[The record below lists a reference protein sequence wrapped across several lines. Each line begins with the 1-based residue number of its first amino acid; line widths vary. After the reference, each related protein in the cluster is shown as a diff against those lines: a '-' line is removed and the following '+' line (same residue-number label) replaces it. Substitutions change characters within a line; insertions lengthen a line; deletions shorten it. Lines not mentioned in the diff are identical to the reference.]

1 MSIPGANL
9 LAMASR
15 LIKFQKIVWERNL
28 SMPIDA
34 AGIDSPT
41 YAPPVPIL
49 ASVQAV
55 PRSVIVREG
64 LDLEEN
70 YLMVYTEKP
79 LQDLRR
85 DKAPDLLTFG
95 GRKYNV
101 ESNTNWKIQDGWLGA
116 IVIDTGPA

>member
-1 MSIPGANL
+1 MIPGANL
-9 LAMASR
+9 LGMAAR
-15 LIKFQKIVWERNL
+15 LIRLQPVEWRRNRGA
-28 SMPIDA
+28 IQVDG
-34 AGIDSPT
+34 AGLDESNFD
-41 YAPPVPIL
+41 PPLTIK

-64 LDLEEN
+64 LDLQQN

-85 DKAPDLLTFG
+85 DRTPDLLYFG
-95 GRKYNV
+95 GRVYNV
-101 ESNTNWKIQDGWLGA
+101 ESNTSWKLMDGWLGA